1 MNKYEKLI
9 EPRLEE
15 IRQWI
20 LEKNATKKEIAQA
33 LGVSYSGFRKYE
45 KEYPQLAGIL
55 TENRKQA
62 NEEALGSFFK
72 RVTGYETKEVTRER
86 INGKMVIT
94 KEVIKQIPPDVS
106 AGQFWLTNAMPD
118 KFKNRQSL
126 EAEVTEKLGEF
137 DEEA

>member
-9 EPRLEE
+9 EPRLDE
-15 IRQWI
+15 IRQWVS
-20 LEKNATKKEIAQA
+20 EKNATKKEIAAA

-55 TENRKQA
+55 TENRQQA
-62 NEEALGSFFK
+62 NEEALGSFWK
-72 RVTGYETKEVTRER
+72 RVTGYSTKEVTKER
-86 INGKMVIT
+86 IDGKMVVV
-94 KEVIKQIPPDVS
+94 KEVTKHVPPDVG
-106 AGQFWLTNAMPD
+106 AAQFWLTNAMPE

-137 DEEA
+137 DDET